1 MMNNRFG
8 FREIIAQFDNATNV
22 VYKSN
27 KDDDDSKKTKK
38 SQMGKSKKPQPQ
50 VTEK

>member
-1 MMNNRFG
+1 MNNRFG
-8 FREIIAQFDNATNV
+8 FPEVIAQFDNAASI

-38 SQMGKSKKPQPQ
+38 N
-50 VTEK
+50 

>member
-1 MMNNRFG
+1 MKKSMMNNRFG
-8 FREIIAQFDNATNV
+8 FPEVIAQFDNAASI

-38 SQMGKSKKPQPQ
+38 N
-50 VTEK
+50 